1 LVVGSQLHLRL
12 SNTPPY
18 YSNAPPLWP
27 NVPLRWPNVSR
38 RLPNVSRRLPKVS
51 SHWPNTLQLGH
62 NCSYEFTFCQISN
75 FFAGPGIYAVIY
87 YAGHGFELNGENYLL
102 PVDAMSADPN
112 ESIRAQEFLQEM
124 QNCDTFLNLMFLDC
138 CRTRSKESKTPRCS
152 LKRRTRGNTVIAYSC
167 CTQHQAYEQPDQK
180 NGVYARHLLRHINRD
195 VRIETLLMDV
205 SADVVASRSVDQR
218 PTFESDAY
226 LECRLN
232 APIINDND
240 LASARER
247 YILWREGNCLPEPI
261 TEEIGLAS
269 LHLSFQM
276 CFSNLLHIDL
286 HVTNHGQRTMK
297 NCRFSVDIAGPVS
310 AEKYSDPCE
319 IPPTDQSKMLGAI
332 RIDRLQKLCNETV
345 FIGIDF
351 ESDEEKHIMKFNLG
365 KPLISGITG
374 SFHEWIKERK
384 FDPVAKSSWI

>member
-1 LVVGSQLHLRL
+1 MVVGSQLHLRL

-138 CRTRSKESKTPRCS
+138 CRTR
-152 LKRRTRGNTVIAYSC
+152 L
-167 CTQHQAYEQPDQK
+167 
-180 NGVYARHLLRHINRD
+180 
-195 VRIETLLMDV
+195 
-205 SADVVASRSVDQR
+205 VV
-218 PTFESDAY
+218 
-226 LECRLN
+226 
-232 APIINDND
+232 
-240 LASARER
+240 
-247 YILWREGNCLPEPI
+247 
-261 TEEIGLAS
+261 
-269 LHLSFQM
+269 
-276 CFSNLLHIDL
+276 L
-286 HVTNHGQRTMK
+286 HVLEYCG
-297 NCRFSVDIAGPVS
+297 
-310 AEKYSDPCE
+310 
-319 IPPTDQSKMLGAI
+319 L
-332 RIDRLQKLCNETV
+332 LL
-345 FIGIDF
+345 
-351 ESDEEKHIMKFNLG
+351 
-365 KPLISGITG
+365 
-374 SFHEWIKERK
+374 
-384 FDPVAKSSWI
+384 